1 MYLYFTA
8 TTEGNDVN
16 RCADRSGRI
25 SVHFNL
31 MSTDICSFL
40 LINDVTL
47 EILCIDVQ
55 YSLTITL

>member
-1 MYLYFTA
+1 MCLYFTA
-8 TTEGNDVN
+8 TAEGNDVS
-16 RCADRSGRI
+16 RCADRSGRV

-47 EILCIDVQ
+47 EILCINV
-55 YSLTITL
+55 